1 MAARRSR
8 SIAVCQDGSVY
19 EWGFVGSDNDQFHKL
34 PFTLPGKCK
43 DVQIGIEFNLFLLED
58 GSLYM
63 FGQITQEGMNVLH
76 VTDSLLC
83 LSEKMPKQVNFKSVQ
98 CGYSHAIL
106 LDEDDK
112 VYTFGAGLFGQLG
125 IGVEEGEIPRAKYP
139 IPLDDVNDEFDRILN
154 IACGA
159 HFSICYSELGILYYW
174 GMLIPDD
181 VNSIQWSPNF
191 MGVSLPKDLTEIELL
206 SFRIVD
212 IKATYREV
220 LACDAQGRIYHCD
233 LTYN

>member
-1 MAARRSR
+1 M
-8 SIAVCQDGSVY
+8 
-19 EWGFVGSDNDQFHKL
+19 
-34 PFTLPGKCK
+34 
-43 DVQIGIEFNLFLLED
+43 QIGIEFNLFLLED